1 METTQIRLARRPV
14 GAPDAGTFATVTETL
29 PEVGDGEVL
38 LAVRYLSL
46 DPYMR
51 GRLSDAPSYADPVA
65 VGDVIVGGTV
75 ARCSSRGT
83 TGWPWVTRCSRT
95 PAGRP
100 TRWSA
105 ARLSASSTP
114 TSHRRRPRS
123 GCSACP
129 ASPRTPGCC
138 RSGKPQPGETVVV
151 AAATGPVGSAVGQ
164 IAKLKGARAVGIA
177 GGPDKVRALTE
188 EFGFDVGVDHRAEDF
203 RDQLAAAV
211 PDGIDVYFE
220 NVGGAVFD
228 AVRRHLNLYARIPVC
243 GLVANYNATE
253 APSGPDR
260 MPGLFGQVLTKSLT
274 IRGFIMGEFVA
285 AHYRDFLRE
294 MGGWVRDGDVRY
306 REDVVEGLKNALR
319 RLPACSAAQT
329 SGSCWSGCPE
339 PHPVAVVQ

>member
-14 GAPDAGTFATVTETL
+14 GAPDDGTFATVTETL

-75 ARCSSRGT
+75 AEVLESRYDGLAVGDQVLSYS
-83 TGWPWVTRCSRT
+83 GWQTHEVVRGETLRKLDPDL
-95 PAGRP
+95 A
-100 TRWSA
+100 
-105 ARLSASSTP
+105 P
-114 TSHRRRPRS
+114 TSTAL
-123 GCSACP
+123 GVLGM
-129 ASPRTPGCC
+129 PGFTAYAGLLQI
-138 RSGKPQPGETVVV
+138 GKPQPGETVVV

-177 GGPDKVRALTE
+177 GGPDKVGALTE

-203 RDQLAAAV
+203 RDQLAEAV

-306 REDVVEGLKNALR
+306 REDVVEGLKNAPEAFAGMLR
-319 RLPACSAAQT
+319 GANFGKLLVRVS
-329 SGSCWSGCPE
+329 
-339 PHPVAVVQ
+339 